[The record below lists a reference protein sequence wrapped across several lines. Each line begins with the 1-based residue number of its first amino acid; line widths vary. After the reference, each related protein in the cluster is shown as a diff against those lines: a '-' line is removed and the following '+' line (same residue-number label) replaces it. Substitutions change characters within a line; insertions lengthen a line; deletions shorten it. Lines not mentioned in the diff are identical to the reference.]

1 MGKWQQSRPMLD
13 WYWPTIIL
21 VEYQSIQGENAPICN
36 SSTSY
41 PWSSSGG
48 HYAWGGSGLVTN
60 SIIFCWLK
68 IKDRCKKVHFK
79 SRCQLFLTVS
89 WDLRAQRGIPDGV
102 LCISV
107 VPEARTRRVEG
118 PGRAPCQLKRP
129 FKGLRQRRGSCK
141 EELQRTVFPQRGDIA
156 LPFRQ
161 INDFLQKRNER
172 KSSKWPDLRRVKALA
187 IRFPCWGPPTWNSG
201 MNGMKMEHWIAQ
213 RGPCFSNFGN
223 SKKNMC
229 VFNKR
234 KIKVWVS
241 FIWVLR
247 A

>member
-1 MGKWQQSRPMLD
+1 MPQYVILQPLIHGHPQVVIMPEEGQVWSLIPLYSVDSKSR
-13 WYWPTIIL
+13 IG
-21 VEYQSIQGENAPICN
+21 V
-36 SSTSY
+36 
-41 PWSSSGG
+41 
-48 HYAWGGSGLVTN
+48 
-60 SIIFCWLK
+60 
-68 IKDRCKKVHFK
+68 KKVHFK

-187 IRFPCWGPPTWNSG
+187 IRFPCWGLPT
-201 MNGMKMEHWIAQ
+201 
-213 RGPCFSNFGN
+213 
-223 SKKNMC
+223 
-229 VFNKR
+229 
-234 KIKVWVS
+234 
-241 FIWVLR
+241 
-247 A
+247 